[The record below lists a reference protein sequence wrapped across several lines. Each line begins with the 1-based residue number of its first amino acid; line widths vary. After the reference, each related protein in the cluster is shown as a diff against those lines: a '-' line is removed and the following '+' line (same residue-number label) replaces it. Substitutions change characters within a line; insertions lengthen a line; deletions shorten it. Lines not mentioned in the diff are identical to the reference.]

1 MFSPLRTDQKE
12 PVQSTNPLAT
22 PRENIYT
29 IPNLLT
35 VSRIIACPVLGWA
48 IVHDNFEFATALL
61 VYAGLTDTVCSS
73 HLPSRLLTSRT
84 LY

>member
-61 VYAGLTDTVCSS
+61 VYAGLTDTVFSS